1 MYSIDEH
8 KNMFNAKV
16 LEDQANKGKN
26 RRMLTKE
33 HYTETV
39 NRLKMLE
46 NISEQR
52 GLSDYNLMRRFALMR
67 VQINDQIVEKLVKP
81 GTQLRF
87 ISFEELFDIVHEA
100 HIEKGHSGRDI
111 MQKHMSTRY
120 SNVTVQH

>member
-1 MYSIDEH
+1 
-8 KNMFNAKV
+8 
-16 LEDQANKGKN
+16 
-26 RRMLTKE
+26 MLTKE

-67 VQINDQIVEKLVKP
+67 VQINDQIVEKLEKP

-87 ISFEELFDIVHEA
+87 IPFEEIFDIVHEA

-120 SNVTVQH
+120 SNVTVQHINI

>member
-1 MYSIDEH
+1 
-8 KNMFNAKV
+8 MFNAKV
-16 LEDQANKGKN
+16 LEDQANNGKK

-67 VQINDQIVEKLVKP
+67 VQINDQIVEELVKP

-87 ISFEELFDIVHEA
+87 ISFEELFDIVH
-100 HIEKGHSGRDI
+100 
-111 MQKHMSTRY
+111 
-120 SNVTVQH
+120 VTVQH

>member
-1 MYSIDEH
+1 
-8 KNMFNAKV
+8 
-16 LEDQANKGKN
+16 
-26 RRMLTKE
+26 
-33 HYTETV
+33 
-39 NRLKMLE
+39 MLE
-46 NISEQR
+46 NISELR
-52 GLSDYNLMRRFALMR
+52 GLSDYNLMQRYTLMR